1 MARKDYIPAE
11 SAKTLDGLF
20 RERALRSPEKVSHV
34 AFEGGRWRSRTWA
47 GMYREAGRWQA
58 GFAREGLAPGERVAL
73 MLRNSPEWVLFD
85 QAALSAGLV
94 VVPLYTVDRPD
105 NVAYVLGHSGAKL
118 VLFDTQEQWEQFRA
132 LKLDLPGVD
141 RVLVLNP
148 SGAAFGDPRVKSARE
163 WLPESGSMRHVSDD
177 GARLA
182 SIIYTSGTTGRPKG
196 VMLSHW
202 NMLANCRDG
211 LACGELYA
219 DDEFLSF
226 LPLSHTFERTVGYYL
241 PMMTGSTV
249 AFARSTQELAQDLLD
264 IRPTMLVSVPRI
276 YDRAYARVQQGL
288 AKKGMVARALFAWAE
303 GLGWRRF
310 EAAQGRGAAPGRL
323 ANLPWPL
330 LAVLFFAAERFVVD
344 LEVREQTHSFSL
356 SEIALLLALMFAA
369 PVDLLIGQALGAGL
383 ALSLRPGQRPIKLLF
398 NLANFALAGSV
409 ALVVFRLI
417 VGSADP
423 LGLAGWLGAFAATFI
438 SDLVGAACV
447 ATVIWLS
454 QRERPNV
461 GSLFGVG
468 TIYTLIAPSVALLAA
483 TVLWYAPAASWLL
496 VVLGLMVYVMLR
508 WNGREIR
515 RHRSV
520 SQLHE
525 STRRIQAAF
534 TLDDVARSLLATA
547 REMFEAELAELL
559 LFSADGTQ
567 ARQAR
572 LSGDAA
578 LDGQAQLGWR
588 DERLDPLEAPRAPE
602 GPEEV

>member
-148 SGAAFGDPRVKSARE
+148 SGAAFGDPRVKPARE

-226 LPLSHTFERTVGYYL
+226 LPLSHTFERTVGYY
-241 PMMTGSTV
+241 MMVMAGVKTTY
-249 AFARSTQELAQDLLD
+249 ARSIPQLAEDLRNV
-264 IRPTMLVSVPRI
+264 RPTLFHAVPRV
-276 YDRAYARVQQGL
+276 YERVWNAVRAKLDAAPEKRR
-288 AKKGMVARALFAWAE
+288 KLFYRTVDI
-303 GLGWRRF
+303 GWRHF
-310 EAAQGRGAAPGRL
+310 EWRQGRGRWEASFLVYPLLKLLVSRKVLSAFGGRL
-323 ANLPWPL
+323 RGAGSGGAALAPEIARIFIGLGLPLTQGYGMTEASPVIATNRENDNLPASVGRPIPNVEVRIGEDGALRARGPNVMLGYWNDPEATRAAL
-330 LAVLFFAAERFVVD
+330 DAEGWLDTGDLARIDERGYVYITGRTKDILVLANGEKMPPADIEQAILEDGLFDQAMVIGEGKPYLAAIVVPNAERWN
-344 LEVREQTHSFSL
+344 SL
-356 SEIALLLALMFAA
+356 
-369 PVDLLIGQALGAGL
+369 PGAE
-383 ALSLRPGQRPIKLLF
+383 RNER
-398 NLANFALAGSV
+398 FALARV
-409 ALVVFRLI
+409 AAQMKRFS
-417 VGSADP
+417 G
-423 LGLAGWLGAFAATFI
+423 
-438 SDLVGAACV
+438 
-447 ATVIWLS
+447 
-454 QRERPNV
+454 
-461 GSLFGVG
+461 
-468 TIYTLIAPSVALLAA
+468 
-483 TVLWYAPAASWLL
+483 YAQ
-496 VVLGLMVYVMLR
+496 
-508 WNGREIR
+508 IR
-515 RHRSV
+515 RVAIAGEPWSV
-520 SQLHE
+520 ENGLLTPTLKAKRAKILERH
-525 STRRIQAAF
+525 AA
-534 TLDDVARSLLATA
+534 DVAQLY
-547 REMFEAELAELL
+547 
-559 LFSADGTQ
+559 
-567 ARQAR
+567 
-572 LSGDAA
+572 SGH
-578 LDGQAQLGWR
+578 
-588 DERLDPLEAPRAPE
+588 
-602 GPEEV
+602 

>member
-47 GMYREAGRWQA
+47 EMYREAGRWQA

-148 SGAAFGDPRVKSARE
+148 SGAAFGDPRVKPARE

-226 LPLSHTFERTVGYYL
+226 LPLSHTFERTVGYY
-241 PMMTGSTV
+241 MMVMAGVKTTY
-249 AFARSTQELAQDLLD
+249 ARSIPQLAEDLRNV
-264 IRPTMLVSVPRI
+264 RPTLFHAVPRV
-276 YDRAYARVQQGL
+276 YERVWNAVRAKLDAAPEKRR
-288 AKKGMVARALFAWAE
+288 KLFYRTVDI
-303 GLGWRRF
+303 GWRHF
-310 EAAQGRGAAPGRL
+310 EWRQGRGRWEASFLVYPLLKLLVSRKVLSAFGGRL
-323 ANLPWPL
+323 RGAGSGGAALAPEIARIFIGLGLPLTQGYGMTEASPVIATNRENDNLPASVGRPIPNVEVRIGEDGALRARGPNVMLGYWNDPEATRAAL
-330 LAVLFFAAERFVVD
+330 DAEGWLDTGDLARIDERGYVYITGRTKDILVLANGEKMPPADIEQAILEDGLFDQAMVIGEGKPYLAAIVVPNAERWN
-344 LEVREQTHSFSL
+344 SL
-356 SEIALLLALMFAA
+356 
-369 PVDLLIGQALGAGL
+369 PGAE
-383 ALSLRPGQRPIKLLF
+383 RNER
-398 NLANFALAGSV
+398 FALARV
-409 ALVVFRLI
+409 AAQMKRFP
-417 VGSADP
+417 G
-423 LGLAGWLGAFAATFI
+423 
-438 SDLVGAACV
+438 
-447 ATVIWLS
+447 
-454 QRERPNV
+454 
-461 GSLFGVG
+461 
-468 TIYTLIAPSVALLAA
+468 
-483 TVLWYAPAASWLL
+483 YAQ
-496 VVLGLMVYVMLR
+496 
-508 WNGREIR
+508 IR
-515 RHRSV
+515 RVAIAGEPWSV
-520 SQLHE
+520 ENGLLTPTLKAKRAKILERH
-525 STRRIQAAF
+525 AA
-534 TLDDVARSLLATA
+534 DVAQLY
-547 REMFEAELAELL
+547 
-559 LFSADGTQ
+559 
-567 ARQAR
+567 
-572 LSGDAA
+572 SGH
-578 LDGQAQLGWR
+578 
-588 DERLDPLEAPRAPE
+588 
-602 GPEEV
+602 

>member
-226 LPLSHTFERTVGYYL
+226 LPLSHTFERTVGYY
-241 PMMTGSTV
+241 MMVMAGVKTTY
-249 AFARSTQELAQDLLD
+249 ARSIPQLAEDLRNV
-264 IRPTMLVSVPRI
+264 RPTLFHAVPRV
-276 YDRAYARVQQGL
+276 YERVWNAVRAKLDAAPEKRR
-288 AKKGMVARALFAWAE
+288 KLFYRTVDI
-303 GLGWRRF
+303 GWRHF
-310 EAAQGRGAAPGRL
+310 EWRQGRGPWEASFLLYPFLKLLVSRKVLAAFGGRL
-323 ANLPWPL
+323 RGAGSGGAALAPEIARIFIGLGLSLTQGYGMTEASPVIATNREHDNLPASVGRPIPNVEVRIGEDGALRARGPNVMLGYWNDPEATRAAL
-330 LAVLFFAAERFVVD
+330 DAEGWLDTGDLARIDERGYVYITGRTKDILVLANGEKMPPADIEQAILEDGLFDQAMVIGEGKPYLAAIVVPNAERWN
-344 LEVREQTHSFSL
+344 SL
-356 SEIALLLALMFAA
+356 
-369 PVDLLIGQALGAGL
+369 PGAE
-383 ALSLRPGQRPIKLLF
+383 RNER
-398 NLANFALAGSV
+398 FALARV
-409 ALVVFRLI
+409 AAQMKRFS
-417 VGSADP
+417 G
-423 LGLAGWLGAFAATFI
+423 
-438 SDLVGAACV
+438 
-447 ATVIWLS
+447 
-454 QRERPNV
+454 
-461 GSLFGVG
+461 
-468 TIYTLIAPSVALLAA
+468 
-483 TVLWYAPAASWLL
+483 YAQ
-496 VVLGLMVYVMLR
+496 
-508 WNGREIR
+508 IR
-515 RHRSV
+515 RVAIAGEPWSV
-520 SQLHE
+520 ENGLLTPTLKAKRAKILERH
-525 STRRIQAAF
+525 AA
-534 TLDDVARSLLATA
+534 DVAQLY
-547 REMFEAELAELL
+547 
-559 LFSADGTQ
+559 
-567 ARQAR
+567 
-572 LSGDAA
+572 SGH
-578 LDGQAQLGWR
+578 
-588 DERLDPLEAPRAPE
+588 
-602 GPEEV
+602 

>member
-226 LPLSHTFERTVGYYL
+226 LPLSHTFERTVGYY
-241 PMMTGSTV
+241 MMVMAGVKTTY
-249 AFARSTQELAQDLLD
+249 ARSIPQLAEDLRNV
-264 IRPTMLVSVPRI
+264 RPTLFHAVPRV
-276 YDRAYARVQQGL
+276 YERVWNAVRAKLDAAPEKRR
-288 AKKGMVARALFAWAE
+288 KLFYRTVDI
-303 GLGWRRF
+303 GWRHF
-310 EAAQGRGAAPGRL
+310 EWRQGRGRWEASFLVYPLLKLLVSRKVLSAFGGRL
-323 ANLPWPL
+323 RGAGSGGAALAPEIARIFIGLGLPLTQGYGMTEASPVIATNRENDNLPASVGRPIPNVEVRIGEDGALRARGPNVMLGYWNDPEATRAAL
-330 LAVLFFAAERFVVD
+330 DAEGWLDTGDLARIDERGYVYITGRTKDILVLANGEKMPPADIEQAILEDGLFDQAMVIGEGKPYLAAIVVPNAERWN
-344 LEVREQTHSFSL
+344 SL
-356 SEIALLLALMFAA
+356 
-369 PVDLLIGQALGAGL
+369 PGAE
-383 ALSLRPGQRPIKLLF
+383 RNER
-398 NLANFALAGSV
+398 FALARV
-409 ALVVFRLI
+409 AAQMKRFS
-417 VGSADP
+417 G
-423 LGLAGWLGAFAATFI
+423 
-438 SDLVGAACV
+438 
-447 ATVIWLS
+447 
-454 QRERPNV
+454 
-461 GSLFGVG
+461 
-468 TIYTLIAPSVALLAA
+468 
-483 TVLWYAPAASWLL
+483 YAQ
-496 VVLGLMVYVMLR
+496 
-508 WNGREIR
+508 IR
-515 RHRSV
+515 RVAIAGEPWSV
-520 SQLHE
+520 ENGLLTPTLKAKRAKILERH
-525 STRRIQAAF
+525 AA
-534 TLDDVARSLLATA
+534 DVAQLY
-547 REMFEAELAELL
+547 
-559 LFSADGTQ
+559 
-567 ARQAR
+567 
-572 LSGDAA
+572 SGH
-578 LDGQAQLGWR
+578 
-588 DERLDPLEAPRAPE
+588 
-602 GPEEV
+602 

>member
-148 SGAAFGDPRVKSARE
+148 SGAAFGDPRVKPARE

-226 LPLSHTFERTVGYYL
+226 LPLSHTFERTVGYY
-241 PMMTGSTV
+241 MMVMAGVKTTY
-249 AFARSTQELAQDLLD
+249 ARSIPQLAEDLRNV
-264 IRPTMLVSVPRI
+264 RPTLFHAVPRV
-276 YDRAYARVQQGL
+276 YERVWNAVRAKLDAAPEKRR
-288 AKKGMVARALFAWAE
+288 KLFYRTVDI
-303 GLGWRRF
+303 GWRHF
-310 EAAQGRGAAPGRL
+310 EWRQGRGRWEASFLVYPLLKLLVSRKVLSAFGGRL
-323 ANLPWPL
+323 RGAGSGGAALAPEIARIFIGLGLPLTQGYGMTEASPVIATNRENDNLPASVGRPIPNVEVRIGEDGALRARGPNVMLGYWNDPEATRAAL
-330 LAVLFFAAERFVVD
+330 DAEGWLDTGDLARIDERGYVYITGRTKDILVLANGEKMPPADIEQAILEDGLFDQAMVIGEGKPYLAAIVVPNAERWN
-344 LEVREQTHSFSL
+344 SL
-356 SEIALLLALMFAA
+356 
-369 PVDLLIGQALGAGL
+369 PGAE
-383 ALSLRPGQRPIKLLF
+383 RNER
-398 NLANFALAGSV
+398 FALARV
-409 ALVVFRLI
+409 AAQMKRFP
-417 VGSADP
+417 G
-423 LGLAGWLGAFAATFI
+423 
-438 SDLVGAACV
+438 
-447 ATVIWLS
+447 
-454 QRERPNV
+454 
-461 GSLFGVG
+461 
-468 TIYTLIAPSVALLAA
+468 
-483 TVLWYAPAASWLL
+483 YAQ
-496 VVLGLMVYVMLR
+496 
-508 WNGREIR
+508 IR
-515 RHRSV
+515 RVAIAGEPWSV
-520 SQLHE
+520 ENGLLTPTLKAKRAKILERH
-525 STRRIQAAF
+525 AA
-534 TLDDVARSLLATA
+534 DVAQLY
-547 REMFEAELAELL
+547 
-559 LFSADGTQ
+559 
-567 ARQAR
+567 
-572 LSGDAA
+572 SGH
-578 LDGQAQLGWR
+578 
-588 DERLDPLEAPRAPE
+588 
-602 GPEEV
+602 

>member
-226 LPLSHTFERTVGYYL
+226 LPLSHTFERTVGYY
-241 PMMTGSTV
+241 MMVMAGVKTTY
-249 AFARSTQELAQDLLD
+249 ARSIPQLAEDLRNV
-264 IRPTMLVSVPRI
+264 RPTLFHAVPRV
-276 YDRAYARVQQGL
+276 YERVWNAVRAKLDAAPEKRR
-288 AKKGMVARALFAWAE
+288 KLFYRTVDI
-303 GLGWRRF
+303 GWRHF
-310 EAAQGRGAAPGRL
+310 EWRQGRGRWEASFLVYPLLKLLVSRKVLSAFGGRL
-323 ANLPWPL
+323 RGAGSGGAALAPEIARIFIGLGLPLTQGYGMTEASPVIATNREHDNLPASVGRPIPNVEVRIGEDGALRARGPNVMLGYWNDPEATRAAL
-330 LAVLFFAAERFVVD
+330 DAEGWLDTGDLARIDERGYVYITGRTKDILVLANGEKMPPADIEQAILEDGLFDQAMVIGEGKPYLAAIVVPNAERWN
-344 LEVREQTHSFSL
+344 SL
-356 SEIALLLALMFAA
+356 
-369 PVDLLIGQALGAGL
+369 PGAE
-383 ALSLRPGQRPIKLLF
+383 RNER
-398 NLANFALAGSV
+398 FALARV
-409 ALVVFRLI
+409 AAQMKRFS
-417 VGSADP
+417 G
-423 LGLAGWLGAFAATFI
+423 
-438 SDLVGAACV
+438 
-447 ATVIWLS
+447 
-454 QRERPNV
+454 
-461 GSLFGVG
+461 
-468 TIYTLIAPSVALLAA
+468 
-483 TVLWYAPAASWLL
+483 YAQ
-496 VVLGLMVYVMLR
+496 
-508 WNGREIR
+508 IR
-515 RHRSV
+515 RVAIAGEPWSV
-520 SQLHE
+520 ENGLLTPTLKAKRAKILERH
-525 STRRIQAAF
+525 AA
-534 TLDDVARSLLATA
+534 DVAQLY
-547 REMFEAELAELL
+547 
-559 LFSADGTQ
+559 
-567 ARQAR
+567 
-572 LSGDAA
+572 SGH
-578 LDGQAQLGWR
+578 
-588 DERLDPLEAPRAPE
+588 
-602 GPEEV
+602 